1 MTDRLI
7 DTLKL
12 TVKKEEQLM
21 KESVGIG
28 LLGMGVVG
36 GGVASVLGDKSALLA
51 KLAGAPLKLQG
62 ALVRDLSKQRAAGLP
77 DGALTTHAD
86 DILDN
91 PDVDIVVEVIGGEQP
106 ALDYILKSISLG
118 KHVVTANK
126 EVMAKHGAKILT
138 HARKHGVQVL
148 FEASVAGGTPIIAP
162 LLRDLVANEVVS
174 INGIIN
180 GTTNYILTKMAQEGQ
195 DFGVALAAAQEL
207 GYAESDPTNDVEGID
222 AAYKLAILST
232 LAFRARVSDADVY
245 SEGITHLTAQDFRY
259 ASELGYAIKLLAIAS
274 KTDGAVHVRVHP
286 AMVRSDVMLAKVD
299 GVLNAI
305 EVQTD
310 LAGRV
315 LFHGRG
321 AGDMPTTS
329 AVLADVMDIARNIV
343 SGIEAP
349 PLPSLTADVHIS
361 PMDALE
367 TKYYMR
373 MNVVERPGVFAQILK
388 VLGDLDIS
396 IASAIQKETDD
407 DARRAEIVLMTHRA
421 KEASVQ
427 SALKAIDK
435 LQVVNEIGS
444 LIRVEEWD

>member
-1 MTDRLI
+1 
-7 DTLKL
+7 
-12 TVKKEEQLM
+12 M
-21 KESVGIG
+21 KQSVGIG

-36 GGVASVLGDKSALLA
+36 GGVASVITDKGVQLA
-51 KLAGAPLKLQG
+51 NMIGAPVNLRG
-62 ALVRDLSKQRAAGLP
+62 ALVRDLSRQRAATLP
-77 DGALTTHAD
+77 EGVLTTSAD
-86 DILDN
+86 DVLDN
-91 PDVDIVVEVIGGEQP
+91 PDVDIVVEVMGGEQP

-138 HARKHGVQVL
+138 EAHKRGVQVL

-162 LLRDLVANEVVS
+162 LLRDLVANDVVS

-195 DFGVALAAAQEL
+195 DFGVALSAAQEL
-207 GYAESDPTNDVEGID
+207 GYAEADPTNDVEGID

-232 LAFRARVSDADVY
+232 LAFRARVTDADVY

-259 ASELGYAIKLLAIAS
+259 ASELGYEIKLLAIAS

-286 AMVRSDVMLAKVD
+286 AMVRADVMLAKVD

-329 AVLADVMDIARNIV
+329 AVLADVVHIARNLV
-343 SGIEAP
+343 SGVEAP
-349 PLPSLTADVHIS
+349 PLPALNADVHINPIS
-361 PMDALE
+361 ALE

-373 MNVVERPGVFAQILK
+373 MNVIERPGVFAQILK
-388 VLGDLDIS
+388 VLGDMDIS

-407 DARRAEIVLMTHRA
+407 AARRAEIVLMTHSA
-421 KEASVQ
+421 KEESVQ
-427 SALKAIDK
+427 AALQAIDK
-435 LQVVNEIGS
+435 LEVVNEIGS

>member
-1 MTDRLI
+1 
-7 DTLKL
+7 
-12 TVKKEEQLM
+12 M
-21 KESVGIG
+21 KQSVGIG

-36 GGVASVLGDKSALLA
+36 GGVASVINDKGVQL
-51 KLAGAPLKLQG
+51 KKMIGAPVELHG
-62 ALVRDLSKQRAAGLP
+62 ALVRDLSRQRAATLP
-77 DGALTTHAD
+77 EGALTTSAD
-86 DILDN
+86 DVLDN
-91 PDVDIVVEVIGGEQP
+91 PDVDIVVEVMGGEQP

-138 HARKHGVQVL
+138 EAHKRGVQVL

-162 LLRDLVANEVVS
+162 LLRDLVANDVVS

-195 DFGVALAAAQEL
+195 DFGVALSAAQEL
-207 GYAESDPTNDVEGID
+207 GYAEADPTNDVEGID

-232 LAFRARVSDADVY
+232 LAFRARVTDADVY

-259 ASELGYAIKLLAIAS
+259 ASELGYEIKLLAIAS

-286 AMVRSDVMLAKVD
+286 AMVRADVMLAKVD

-329 AVLADVMDIARNIV
+329 AVLADVVHIARNLV
-343 SGIEAP
+343 SGVEAP
-349 PLPSLTADVHIS
+349 PLPALNADVHINPIS
-361 PMDALE
+361 ALE

-373 MNVVERPGVFAQILK
+373 MNVIERPGVFAQILK
-388 VLGDLDIS
+388 VLGDMDIS

-407 DARRAEIVLMTHRA
+407 AARRAEIVLMTHSA
-421 KEASVQ
+421 KEESVQ
-427 SALKAIDK
+427 AALQAIDK
-435 LQVVNEIGS
+435 LEVVNEIGS